1 MKYTRSNGDWV
12 ELEGAHELTMREY
25 NDIWTG
31 DQATARATVAG
42 LIVAC
47 HFVNKRHTIDAPVTG
62 ESLFDLTM
70 KQWDWLRGRV
80 GEATR
85 DNDVDPE

>member
-25 NDIWTG
+25 TAIWSG
-31 DQATARATVAG
+31 DQAAARNTVAA
-42 LIVAC
+42 LLVNC
-47 HFVNKRHTIDAPVTG
+47 HFANKRRVLDGKLTPDD
-62 ESLFDLTM
+62 LFDLTM

-85 DNDVDPE
+85 DNDLDPE